1 MPVPRSDAARR
12 RPPGARRAALLRL
25 LSEHEDGLPVA
36 ELAPLTGLH
45 PNTVRAHLEVLVRS
59 GSVTRRTEERSV
71 PGRPREIYRAT
82 GAADDDRNY
91 QLLARML
98 AGRLAELTDDP
109 VAQAI
114 AAGRRWSGREDIGT
128 DGATAPSA
136 DAAVPSGSDGTV
148 PSGSDG
154 AAPPSVD
161 VANAPRAVAAG
172 VGPAEVATSGTP
184 TDPISGGSAPGT
196 PGDSASGDAA
206 SGTSDDSTS
215 GDATPAPVP
224 SDAREE
230 LAPMIRLL
238 REYGFAP
245 ELSEDASTI
254 ELHHCPFRELATEL
268 PEIVC
273 SAHLGLIQGALDRI
287 GPEVKATRILPFVQP
302 DLCRAHLTHIP

>member
-1 MPVPRSDAARR
+1 MAD
-12 RPPGARRAALLRL
+12 
-25 LSEHEDGLPVA
+25 
-36 ELAPLTGLH
+36 LAPLAGLH

-59 GSVTRRTEERSV
+59 GSVTRRTEERTV

-114 AAGRRWSGREDIGT
+114 AAGRRWSGNEQIPTGT
-128 DGATAPSA
+128 GQAGAVPNESVQTEESVQTAPAPPVVLPGPAAAETPTAGPTTTPEPATTRPVTMPASA
-136 DAAVPSGSDGTV
+136 TTTHAPTDAA
-148 PSGSDG
+148 
-154 AAPPSVD
+154 
-161 VANAPRAVAAG
+161 AV
-172 VGPAEVATSGTP
+172 GTP
-184 TDPISGGSAPGT
+184 QDT
-196 PGDSASGDAA
+196 
-206 SGTSDDSTS
+206 
-215 GDATPAPVP
+215 
-224 SDAREE
+224 REQ

-287 GPEVKATRILPFVQP
+287 GPDVKATRILPFVQP
-302 DLCRAHLTHIP
+302 DLCRAHLTTANPTN